1 MRPHSLQR
9 RSRQSRQSR
18 QSRRA
23 RRGLGNFAPGSILET
38 WERARDATV
47 AAYFALEQRDCFEA
61 YDQLDVAEQ
70 AYRELAQRGQARNA
84 APLAR
89 RIAEERTRYQ
99 ECLRLKRGRLAWLKP
114 RRPAR

>member
-1 MRPHSLQR
+1 MGPRRLQR
-9 RSRQSRQSR
+9 R
-18 QSRRA
+18 SRRA
-23 RRGLGNFAPGSILET
+23 RRGLGNFTLGSYLET

-47 AAYFALEQRDCFEA
+47 AAYLALGQRDCLA
-61 YDQLDVAEQ
+61 ANDQLDLAEQ
-70 AYRELAQRGQARNA
+70 AYRELAQRGQARNV

-99 ECLRLKRGRLAWLKP
+99 DTCLRPTRGRLAWLKP